1 MGGVIH
7 EVENK
12 GPKVEVPSV
21 GNGTI
26 CQLKVSTAM
35 VSGEIQSN
43 SNDFFYSSFSNQGDT
58 FSSLGRSNNS
68 NF

>member
-1 MGGVIH
+1 MGSVTH

-12 GPKVEVPSV
+12 GHEVEVPNV

-26 CQLKVSTAM
+26 CQFKVSTAV
-35 VSGEIQSN
+35 VSWEIQSN
-43 SNDFFYSSFSNQGDT
+43 ANDFFYSSFSNQGDT